1 MCLLAHAARFKEM
14 KERKNYTMGLRIS
27 RMINKN
33 DKPANVMLTAQ
44 SRHDKPANVLLTAQS
59 RSLLKADHCTKPIT
73 VSI

>member
-1 MCLLAHAARFKEM
+1 
-14 KERKNYTMGLRIS
+14 MGLRIS